1 MKAQESSFFIDKI
14 IDKYQALS
22 NKDKSSINLCVALVS
37 VVFIIGQV
45 YKGGEVF
52 GEFLYNIS
60 H

>member
-45 YKGGEVF
+45 YKGGEVL
-52 GEFLYNIS
+52 GKFLYNIS

>member
-1 MKAQESSFFIDKI
+1 MKSQENTFFIDKI

-22 NKDKSSINLCVALVS
+22 NKEKSSINLCVALVS
-37 VVFIIGQV
+37 VVFIIGKL
-45 YKGGEVF
+45 YNGGEVF

>member
-37 VVFIIGQV
+37 VVFIIGKL
-45 YKGGEVF
+45 YNGGEVF